1 MHSNILSTL
10 PLRRKYASIPGIEQ
24 TLTDR
29 LLTRRQVS
37 ERVGLGRSAI
47 YDRMARG
54 EFPRPI
60 DLGPKCVRWS
70 EREIEEWIAR
80 GLIEAPLANFTLS
93 TGLRSSAGN
102 TRGLIE
108 ARPWR

>member
-1 MHSNILSTL
+1 MHTNILSTL
-10 PLRRKYASIPGIEQ
+10 PLRRKYANIPGMDQ

-47 YDRMARG
+47 YARMAG
-54 EFPRPI
+54 GGFPRPI

-70 EREIEEWIAR
+70 EREIEQWIA
-80 GLIEAPLANFTLS
+80 
-93 TGLRSSAGN
+93 
-102 TRGLIE
+102 
-108 ARPWR
+108 ARPRSHGGRAVSTRARQDAA